1 MNVTS
6 ANEPA
11 IATPKSS
18 LAGRYLTFSLSPN
31 SMGTDGYGISVMHV
45 REIIRICPITPVPRM
60 PSYVKGVINLRGTVI
75 AVVDLREKF
84 QMPQSAVGERNCI
97 IVVQVQLSKGGRT
110 LMGAIVDSVEEVINL
125 TAADIEP
132 TPDFGEALSTDYI
145 LGVSIIRG
153 SVKTLLDIERIF
165 QEDGNL
171 TLPHV
176 SKSAPATA
184 TSAEV

>member
-1 MNVTS
+1 
-6 ANEPA
+6 
-11 IATPKSS
+11 
-18 LAGRYLTFSLSPN
+18 
-31 SMGTDGYGISVMHV
+31 MGTDGYGISVMHV

-84 QMPQSAVGERNCI
+84 QMPEAVVGDRNCI
-97 IVVQVQLSKGGRT
+97 IVVQVQLGKGSRT

-125 TAADIEP
+125 SAADIEP
-132 TPDFGEALSTDYI
+132 TPDFGETLSPNYM

-165 QEDGNL
+165 QEDGQL
-171 TLPHV
+171 ALPTV
-176 SKSAPATA
+176 SKSAPTTA
-184 TSAEV
+184 SSVEA

>member
-1 MNVTS
+1 MKLTS
-6 ANEPA
+6 ANQPA
-11 IATPKSS
+11 AATPQSS
-18 LAGRYLTFSLSPN
+18 LAGRYLTFSLSPF

-84 QMPQSAVGERNCI
+84 QMPEAVVGDRNCI
-97 IVVQVQLSKGGRT
+97 IVVQVQLGKGSRT

-125 TAADIEP
+125 SAADIEP
-132 TPDFGEALSTDYI
+132 TPDFGETLSPNYM

-165 QEDGNL
+165 QEDGQL
-171 TLPHV
+171 ALPTV
-176 SKSAPATA
+176 SKSATTTA
-184 TSAEV
+184 SSVEA

>member
-1 MNVTS
+1 MKLTS
-6 ANEPA
+6 ANQPA
-11 IATPKSS
+11 ATTPQSS
-18 LAGRYLTFSLSPN
+18 LAGRYLTFSLSPF

-84 QMPQSAVGERNCI
+84 QMPEAVVGDRNCI
-97 IVVQVQLSKGGRT
+97 IVVQVQLGKGSRT

-125 TAADIEP
+125 SAADIEP
-132 TPDFGEALSTDYI
+132 TPDFGETLSPNYM

-165 QEDGNL
+165 QEDGQL
-171 TLPHV
+171 ALPTV
-176 SKSAPATA
+176 SKSAPTTA
-184 TSAEV
+184 SSVEA